1 MTRAFIF
8 DLDGT
13 LADTLESLV
22 FSVKATLREMD
33 LDEITDDQCRHFV
46 GNGARYLMDHAIRAA
61 GDPEGERLDEAM
73 EVYGR
78 IFDENCTYHVTPYAG
93 MEDVLRKL
101 KGKGI
106 RLAVLSNKPHRQTVK
121 VVEAVFGKELFDCAQ
136 GQQEGVKRKPDPAGI
151 YRILE
156 KLGVSV
162 EDCVYVGDSEVDLE
176 TGKRAGVRTVSVG
189 WGFRTRK
196 ELEDAGAGRILE
208 RTEELLEYE
217 EP

>member
-1 MTRAFIF
+1 MKACIF

-13 LADTLESLV
+13 LTDTLESLEY
-22 FSVKATLREMD
+22 SVRATLREMG
-33 LDEITDDQCRHFV
+33 LQEITKEQCRRFV
-46 GNGARYLMDHAIRAA
+46 GDGARVLMERALLAA
-61 GDPEGERLDEAM
+61 GEKDYGRLE
-73 EVYGR
+73 ESLGIYRR

-93 MEDVLRKL
+93 MEDVLRRL
-101 KGKGI
+101 KEKGI

>member
-22 FSVKATLREMD
+22 FSVKATLREMG
-33 LDEITDDQCRHFV
+33 LEEITDEQCRHFV

-61 GDPEGERLDEAM
+61 GDPEGERLEEAM

-93 MEDVLRKL
+93 MEDVLCRL
-101 KGKGI
+101 KEKGI

-189 WGFRTRK
+189 WGFRTRQ

-217 EP
+217 DQ

>member
-1 MTRAFIF
+1 
-8 DLDGT
+8 
-13 LADTLESLV
+13 
-22 FSVKATLREMD
+22 MD
-33 LDEITDDQCRHFV
+33 V
-46 GNGARYLMDHAIRAA
+46 YLM
-61 GDPEGERLDEAM
+61 DEAM

>member
-1 MTRAFIF
+1 MKACIF

-13 LADTLESLV
+13 LTDTLESLEY
-22 FSVKATLREMD
+22 SVRATLREMG
-33 LDEITDDQCRHFV
+33 LQEITKEQCRRFV
-46 GNGARYLMDHAIRAA
+46 GDGARVLMERALLAA
-61 GDPEGERLDEAM
+61 GEKDYGRLE
-73 EVYGR
+73 ESLGIYRR

-93 MEDVLRKL
+93 MEDVLHRL
-101 KGKGI
+101 KEKGI

-136 GQQEGVKRKPDPAGI
+136 GQQEGVKRKPDPPGI

-162 EDCVYVGDSEVDLE
+162 EDCVYVADSEVDLE

-208 RTEELLEYE
+208 RTEELLENE